1 MGRRDRACRNSEAVG
16 SLLLRD
22 ARRVVDFARPPRHA
36 RCFKMRRRERDAAY
50 VSAFTF
56 RATRDSYS
64 RCGGIHRWR
73 LAVTPLSKR
82 LLERANALVLALLWS
97 ALAVCVIDAW

>member
-1 MGRRDRACRNSEAVG
+1 
-16 SLLLRD
+16 
-22 ARRVVDFARPPRHA
+22 
-36 RCFKMRRRERDAAY
+36 

-56 RATRDSYS
+56 RATRDRYS

-82 LLERANALVLALLWS
+82 LLERANAMLLGLLWS
-97 ALAVCVIDAW
+97 ALAVCVIAALSYDVVYWLDAW